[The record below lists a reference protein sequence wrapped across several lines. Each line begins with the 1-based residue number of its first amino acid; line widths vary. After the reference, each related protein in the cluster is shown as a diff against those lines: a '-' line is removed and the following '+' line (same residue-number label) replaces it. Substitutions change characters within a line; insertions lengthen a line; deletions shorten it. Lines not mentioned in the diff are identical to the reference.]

1 MPEEYTS
8 YFKSVIAFGHGRILE
23 KDTEIREAVEKLA
36 LKYYPDD
43 SEEHREAMIEKEYP
57 LLCMIQITIDHV
69 TGKKAI
75 ELVRAEQKNQ
85 Q

>member
-1 MPEEYTS
+1 M
-8 YFKSVIAFGHGRILE
+8 
-23 KDTEIREAVEKLA
+23 EKLA